1 MFDLEAYRNLNDELN
16 YGAYKNAMEDITQF
30 FVVEI

>member
-1 MFDLEAYRNLNDELN
+1 MFDLEAYRNLNDKLK
-16 YGAYKNAMEDITQF
+16 YGVYKNAMEDIIRF